1 MSLNHRYEIKYIL
14 DTVDLSNVLSWIYT
28 KTNFTE
34 TYKSRVVNSLYL
46 DDLDFSSA
54 KDNLSGVVSRKKTR
68 LRWYDNN
75 TENNPLL
82 EIKYRDGRL
91 GYKKSYIIGELED
104 ILFDINVYEIMEKIK
119 NTVIFEQYMSPTLH
133 VCYERR
139 YFQNL
144 DNIRITLDTNIKFYQ
159 PTLFSKLYSSVPYA
173 YTYSIFEIKFGAS
186 NKYNVANI
194 IRPTFITP
202 KRHSKYLIGLAS
214 LGVAVYI

>member
-1 MSLNHRYEIKYIL
+1 MSSNHRYEIKYIL
-14 DTVDLSNVLSWIYT
+14 DTVDLSNALSWIYT
-28 KTNFTE
+28 KTNFSE
-34 TYKSRVVNSLYL
+34 LYNSRVVNSLYL
-46 DDLDFSSA
+46 DDLDFSCV
-54 KDNLSGVVSRKKTR
+54 KDNLSGAVSRKKTR

-75 TENNPLL
+75 RDSKPSL
-82 EIKYRDGRL
+82 EFKFRDGRL
-91 GYKKSYIIGELED
+91 GYKKSYLIGELEG
-104 ILFDINVYEIMEKIK
+104 ILFDINVNEIMTIIG
-119 NTVIFEQYMSPTLH
+119 NSVIFEQYMSPTLQ

-144 DNIRITLDTNIKFYQ
+144 DDIRITLDTNIKFYQ
-159 PTLFSKLYSSVPYA
+159 PTLFSKLYSSVPKAYPYA
-173 YTYSIFEIKFGAS
+173 IMEIKFGTN